1 MRNNE
6 ILMPALSPTMEEG
19 TLAKWLVKVGDKIS
33 SGDLIAEIE
42 TDKATM
48 EVEAVDEGVIG
59 KILVSEGQESI
70 KVNQPIAVLLE
81 KDESLSDLVIENNVT
96 DEPNEVI
103 KETKVEISDVV
114 VLNNE
119 PKNKSVSEEA
129 NSKINNNLSKS
140 SNSSRLFAT
149 PLAKRLAKQ
158 MDIDLSLLKGSG
170 PNGRI
175 LKFDVE
181 NYKGDKKLN
190 TNQVS
195 ISNDTSEIV
204 KNSSMRKTIAERL
217 VKSKN
222 EAPHFYLSIDCNIEE
237 LLKARSSIN
246 SMSNGEYKISVND
259 MIIKAASATLIKVP
273 KANASWENENT
284 RYFKNTDISV
294 AVAIEG
300 GLITPIVKNVESKG
314 LQEISQD
321 MKVLAQ
327 KAKEGKLMPEE
338 YVGGSFSISNLG
350 MYGIKEFSAVI
361 NPPQGC
367 ILAVGAGEQRAIVI
381 NNQISI
387 ATMMTVTLSCDHR
400 VVDGAVG
407 AEFLSK
413 FKEFIE
419 NPSLMLL

>member
-1 MRNNE
+1 MSIN

-19 TLAKWLVKVGDKIS
+19 TLAKWLVKEGDKVN

-70 KVNQPIAVLLE
+70 KVNEPIAVLLMNGE
-81 KDESLSDLVIENNVT
+81 KLTDISIEDNVLEEPTPKKNVVKDTKKEANILPSLSQ
-96 DEPNEVI
+96 NEL
-103 KETKVEISDVV
+103 ISEDTSFKQKDK
-114 VLNNE
+114 VLN
-119 PKNKSVSEEA
+119 
-129 NSKINNNLSKS
+129 IID
-140 SNSSRLFAT
+140 SNRIFAT
-149 PLAKRLAKQ
+149 PLAKRIAKQ
-158 MDIDLSLLKGSG
+158 RDIDLISLKGSG

-175 LKFDVE
+175 LKIDVE
-181 NYKGDKKLN
+181 NFKEEKKS
-190 TNQVS
+190 QVHN
-195 ISNDTSEIV
+195 IPLSNNDSELI

-222 EAPHFYLSIDCNIEE
+222 EAPHFYLSIDCNIEQ
-237 LLKARSSIN
+237 LLKARSAIN
-246 SMSNGEYKISVND
+246 SKSKDEYKISVND
-259 MIIKAASATLIKVP
+259 MIIKAASATLLKVP

-294 AVAIEG
+294 AVAIDG
-300 GLITPIVKNVESKG
+300 GLITPIIKNVEIKG
-314 LQEISQD
+314 LLEISYE
-321 MKVLAQ
+321 MKTLAK
-327 KAKEGKLMPEE
+327 KAKEGKLRPED
-338 YVGGSFSISNLG
+338 YIGGSFSISNLG
-350 MYGIKEFSAVI
+350 MFGIKEFSAVI

-367 ILAVGAGEQRAIVI
+367 ILAIGAGEQRAIVT

-407 AEFLSK
+407 AEYLSK

>member
-1 MRNNE
+1 MSIN

-19 TLAKWLVKVGDKIS
+19 TLAKWLVKEGDEVK

-119 PKNKSVSEEA
+119 LKNKSVSKEA

-181 NYKGDKKLN
+181 NFKGNKNLN

-300 GLITPIVKNVESKG
+300 GLITPIVKNVELKG

>member
-1 MRNNE
+1 MSIN

-19 TLAKWLVKVGDKIS
+19 TLAKWLIKEGDEVK

-48 EVEAVDEGVIG
+48 EVEAADEGVIG

-81 KDESLSDLVIENNVT
+81 NDESLSDLVIENNVT

-103 KETKVEISDVV
+103 KETKVEISDIV
-114 VLNNE
+114 VLDNE
-119 PKNKSVSEEA
+119 PKDKSVYEEA

-181 NYKGDKKLN
+181 NFKGNKKFN

>member
-1 MRNNE
+1 MSIN

-19 TLAKWLVKVGDKIS
+19 TLAKWLVKEGDEVK

-119 PKNKSVSEEA
+119 TKNKSVSEEA

-300 GLITPIVKNVESKG
+300 GLITPIVKNVELKG

-413 FKEFIE
+413 FKEFVE

>member
-1 MRNNE
+1 MSVN

-19 TLAKWLVKVGDKIS
+19 TLTKWLVKEGDKVN

-59 KILVSEGQESI
+59 KILVYEGQESI
-70 KVNQPIAVLLE
+70 KVNEPIAVLLMNGE
-81 KDESLSDLVIENNVT
+81 KLTDISIEDNVLEEPTPKKNVVKDTKKEANILPSLSQ
-96 DEPNEVI
+96 NELI
-103 KETKVEISDVV
+103 TEDTSFKQKDK
-114 VLNNE
+114 VLN
-119 PKNKSVSEEA
+119 
-129 NSKINNNLSKS
+129 IID
-140 SNSSRLFAT
+140 SNRIFAT
-149 PLAKRLAKQ
+149 PLAKRIAKQ
-158 MDIDLSLLKGSG
+158 RDIDLISLKGSG

-175 LKFDVE
+175 LKIDVE
-181 NYKGDKKLN
+181 NFKEEKKS
-190 TNQVS
+190 QVHN
-195 ISNDTSEIV
+195 IPLSNNDSELI

-222 EAPHFYLSIDCNIEE
+222 EAPHFYLSIDCNIEQ
-237 LLKARSSIN
+237 LLKARSAIN
-246 SMSNGEYKISVND
+246 SKSKDEYKISVND
-259 MIIKAASATLIKVP
+259 MIIKAASATLLKVP

-294 AVAIEG
+294 AVAIDG
-300 GLITPIVKNVESKG
+300 GLITPIIKNVEIKG
-314 LQEISQD
+314 LLEISYE
-321 MKVLAQ
+321 MKTLAK
-327 KAKEGKLMPEE
+327 KAKEGKLRPEE

-350 MYGIKEFSAVI
+350 MFGIKEFSAVI

-367 ILAVGAGEQRAIVI
+367 ILAIGAGEQRAIVT

-387 ATMMTVTLSCDHR
+387 ATMITVTLSCDHR

-407 AEFLSK
+407 AEYLSK

>member
-1 MRNNE
+1 MSVN

-19 TLAKWLVKVGDKIS
+19 TLAKWLVKEGDKVN

-70 KVNQPIAVLLE
+70 KVNEPIAVLLMNGE
-81 KDESLSDLVIENNVT
+81 KLTDISIEDNVLEEPTPKKNVVKDTKKEANILPSLSQ
-96 DEPNEVI
+96 NEL
-103 KETKVEISDVV
+103 ISEDTSFKQKDK
-114 VLNNE
+114 VLN
-119 PKNKSVSEEA
+119 
-129 NSKINNNLSKS
+129 IID
-140 SNSSRLFAT
+140 SNRIFAT
-149 PLAKRLAKQ
+149 PLAKRIAKQ
-158 MDIDLSLLKGSG
+158 RDIDLISLKGSG

-175 LKFDVE
+175 LKIDVE
-181 NYKGDKKLN
+181 NFKEEKKS
-190 TNQVS
+190 QVHN
-195 ISNDTSEIV
+195 IPLSNNDSELI

-222 EAPHFYLSIDCNIEE
+222 EAPHFYLSIDCNIEQ
-237 LLKARSSIN
+237 LLKARSAIN
-246 SMSNGEYKISVND
+246 SKSNDEYKISVND
-259 MIIKAASATLIKVP
+259 MIIKAASATLLKVP

-294 AVAIEG
+294 AVAIDG
-300 GLITPIVKNVESKG
+300 GLITPIIKNVEIKG
-314 LQEISQD
+314 LLEISYE
-321 MKVLAQ
+321 MKTLAK
-327 KAKEGKLMPEE
+327 KAKEGKLRPED
-338 YVGGSFSISNLG
+338 YIGGSFSISNLG
-350 MYGIKEFSAVI
+350 MFGIKEFSAVI

-367 ILAVGAGEQRAIVI
+367 ILAIGAGEQRAIVT

-387 ATMMTVTLSCDHR
+387 ATMITVTLSCDHR

-407 AEFLSK
+407 AEYLSK

>member
-1 MRNNE
+1 MSIN

-19 TLAKWLVKVGDKIS
+19 TLAKWLVKEGDKVN

-59 KILVSEGQESI
+59 KILVTEGQESI
-70 KVNQPIAVLLE
+70 QVNQPIAVLLINGE
-81 KDESLSDLVIENNVT
+81 KLSEIVIDDNIPEEPKPKKNVVNDTNNEENDLPSLSE
-96 DEPNEVI
+96 DELISEKTSFVQKNEVLNTI
-103 KETKVEISDVV
+103 K
-114 VLNNE
+114 
-119 PKNKSVSEEA
+119 
-129 NSKINNNLSKS
+129 
-140 SNSSRLFAT
+140 SNRLFAT

-158 MDIDLSLLKGSG
+158 RDIDLSLLTGSG

-175 LKFDVE
+175 LKIDIE
-181 NYKGDKKLN
+181 NFKEEKKS
-190 TNQVS
+190 QVDN
-195 ISNDTSEIV
+195 IPLSNNNSELI

-222 EAPHFYLSIDCNIEE
+222 EAPHFYLSIDCNIEQ
-237 LLKARSSIN
+237 LLKARSTIN
-246 SMSNGEYKISVND
+246 SKSNNEYKISVND
-259 MIIKAASATLIKVP
+259 MIIKAASATLLKVP

-294 AVAIEG
+294 AVAIDG
-300 GLITPIVKNVESKG
+300 GLITPIIKNVEFKG
-314 LQEISQD
+314 LLEISNE
-321 MKVLAQ
+321 MKTLAQ
-327 KAKEGKLMPEE
+327 KAKEGKLKPED
-338 YVGGSFSISNLG
+338 YIGGSFSISNLG

-367 ILAVGAGEQRAIVI
+367 ILAIGVGEQRAIVT

-407 AEFLSK
+407 AEYLSK

-419 NPSLMLL
+419 SPSLMLL

>member
-1 MRNNE
+1 MSIN

-19 TLAKWLVKVGDKIS
+19 TLAKWLVKEGDEVK

-119 PKNKSVSEEA
+119 PKDKSVYEEA

-181 NYKGDKKLN
+181 NFKGDKKFN

>member
-1 MRNNE
+1 MSIN

-19 TLAKWLVKVGDKIS
+19 TLAKWLVKEGDKVN

-59 KILVSEGQESI
+59 KILVTEGQESI
-70 KVNQPIAVLLE
+70 QVNQPIAVLLINGE
-81 KDESLSDLVIENNVT
+81 KLSEIVIDDNIPEEPKPKKNVVNDTNNEENDLPSLSE
-96 DEPNEVI
+96 DELISEKTSFVQKNEV
-103 KETKVEISDVV
+103 
-114 VLNNE
+114 LNTI
-119 PKNKSVSEEA
+119 
-129 NSKINNNLSKS
+129 NSN
-140 SNSSRLFAT
+140 RLFAT

-158 MDIDLSLLKGSG
+158 RDIDLSLLTGSG

-175 LKFDVE
+175 LKIDIE
-181 NYKGDKKLN
+181 NFKEEKKS
-190 TNQVS
+190 QVDN
-195 ISNDTSEIV
+195 IPLSNNNSELI

-222 EAPHFYLSIDCNIEE
+222 EAPHFYLSIDCNIEQ
-237 LLKARSSIN
+237 LLKARSTIN
-246 SMSNGEYKISVND
+246 SKANDEYKISVND
-259 MIIKAASATLIKVP
+259 MIIKAASATLLKVP

-294 AVAIEG
+294 AVAIDG
-300 GLITPIVKNVESKG
+300 GLITPIIKNVEFKG
-314 LQEISQD
+314 LLEISNE
-321 MKVLAQ
+321 MKTLAQ
-327 KAKEGKLMPEE
+327 KAKEGKLKPED
-338 YVGGSFSISNLG
+338 YIGGSFSISNLG

-367 ILAVGAGEQRAIVI
+367 ILAIGVGEQRAIVT

-407 AEFLSK
+407 AEYLSK

>member
-1 MRNNE
+1 MSVN

-19 TLAKWLVKVGDKIS
+19 TLAKWLVKEGDKVN

-59 KILVSEGQESI
+59 KILVYEGQESI
-70 KVNQPIAVLLE
+70 KVNEPIAVLLMNGE
-81 KDESLSDLVIENNVT
+81 KLTDISIEDNVLEEPTPKKNVVKDTKKEANILPSLSQ
-96 DEPNEVI
+96 NEL
-103 KETKVEISDVV
+103 ISEDTSFKQKDK
-114 VLNNE
+114 VLN
-119 PKNKSVSEEA
+119 
-129 NSKINNNLSKS
+129 IID
-140 SNSSRLFAT
+140 SNRIFAT
-149 PLAKRLAKQ
+149 PLAKRIAKQ
-158 MDIDLSLLKGSG
+158 RDIDLISLKGSG

-175 LKFDVE
+175 LKIDVE
-181 NYKGDKKLN
+181 NFKEEKKS
-190 TNQVS
+190 QVHN
-195 ISNDTSEIV
+195 IPLSNNDSELI

-222 EAPHFYLSIDCNIEE
+222 EAPHFYLSIDCNIEQ
-237 LLKARSSIN
+237 LLKARSAIN
-246 SMSNGEYKISVND
+246 SKSNDEYKISVND
-259 MIIKAASATLIKVP
+259 MIIKAASATLLKVP

-294 AVAIEG
+294 AVAIDG
-300 GLITPIVKNVESKG
+300 GLITPIIKNVEIKG
-314 LQEISQD
+314 LLEISYE
-321 MKVLAQ
+321 MKTLAK
-327 KAKEGKLMPEE
+327 KAKEGKLRPED
-338 YVGGSFSISNLG
+338 YIGGSFSISNLG
-350 MYGIKEFSAVI
+350 MFGIKEFSAVI

-367 ILAVGAGEQRAIVI
+367 ILAIGAGEQRAIVT

-387 ATMMTVTLSCDHR
+387 ATMITVTLSCDHR

-407 AEFLSK
+407 AEYLSK

>member
-1 MRNNE
+1 MSIN

-19 TLAKWLVKVGDKIS
+19 TLAKFLVKEGDEVK

-181 NYKGDKKLN
+181 NYKGDKRLN

-300 GLITPIVKNVESKG
+300 GLITPIVKNVELKG

-350 MYGIKEFSAVI
+350 MYGIKEFAAVI

-407 AEFLSK
+407 AEFLAK

>member
-1 MRNNE
+1 MSIN

-19 TLAKWLVKVGDKIS
+19 TLAKWLVKEGDKVN

-59 KILVSEGQESI
+59 KILVTEGQESI
-70 KVNQPIAVLLE
+70 QVNQPIAVLLINGE
-81 KDESLSDLVIENNVT
+81 KLSEIVIDDNIPEEPKPKKNVVNDTNNEENDLPSLSEDQLISEKTSFVQK
-96 DEPNEVI
+96 NEVLNTI
-103 KETKVEISDVV
+103 K
-114 VLNNE
+114 
-119 PKNKSVSEEA
+119 
-129 NSKINNNLSKS
+129 
-140 SNSSRLFAT
+140 SNRLFAT

-158 MDIDLSLLKGSG
+158 RDIDLSLLTGSG

-175 LKFDVE
+175 LKIDIE
-181 NYKGDKKLN
+181 NFKEEKKS
-190 TNQVS
+190 QVDN
-195 ISNDTSEIV
+195 IPLSNNNSELI

-222 EAPHFYLSIDCNIEE
+222 EAPHFYLSIDCNIEQ
-237 LLKARSSIN
+237 LLKARSTIN
-246 SMSNGEYKISVND
+246 SKSNDEYKISVND
-259 MIIKAASATLIKVP
+259 MIIKAASATLLKVP

-294 AVAIEG
+294 AVAIDG
-300 GLITPIVKNVESKG
+300 GLITPIIKNVEFKG
-314 LQEISQD
+314 LLEISNE
-321 MKVLAQ
+321 MKTLAQ
-327 KAKEGKLMPEE
+327 KAKEGKLKPED
-338 YVGGSFSISNLG
+338 YIGGSFSISNLG

-367 ILAVGAGEQRAIVI
+367 ILAIGVGEQRAIVT

-407 AEFLSK
+407 AEYLSK

>member
-1 MRNNE
+1 MSIN

-19 TLAKWLVKVGDKIS
+19 TLAKWLVKEGDEVK

-119 PKNKSVSEEA
+119 LKNKSVSEEA

-181 NYKGDKKLN
+181 NFKGDKKFN